1 MVPFFDFS
9 SPEKPVNFLS
19 FRHFVVYLFDH
30 FEGNEI
36 RRQGER
42 TSKEAHYDQPD
53 RHILEGIL
61 ARLWKRPSVLDKRSR
76 YQKLE
81 IPPKTRCPVT
91 RLTRS

>member
-1 MVPFFDFS
+1 
-9 SPEKPVNFLS
+9 
-19 FRHFVVYLFDH
+19 LFDH